1 MKIHLGTGTGWLGGI
16 LGSERNQS
24 IYLPSLVPLSIFPP
38 WFLFVSDSSMLDIE
52 LFLVRPHTITS
63 ALFHS

>member
-1 MKIHLGTGTGWLGGI
+1 
-16 LGSERNQS
+16 
-24 IYLPSLVPLSIFPP
+24 LVPLSIFPP